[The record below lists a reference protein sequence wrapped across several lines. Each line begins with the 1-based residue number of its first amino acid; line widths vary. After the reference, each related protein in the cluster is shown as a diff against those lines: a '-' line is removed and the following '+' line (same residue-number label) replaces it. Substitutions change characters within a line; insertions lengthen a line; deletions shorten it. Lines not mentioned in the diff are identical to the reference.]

1 MKTTTQLFKSGN
13 IFILTILI
21 GLVGAACS
29 DNPSGPEVKD
39 PDTAPEASIDR
50 FSDEAGNL
58 FKRSANSALPGINA
72 PIDFDM
78 APFITKG
85 LGPDGEMSEYY
96 NFDVM
101 PTAPAP
107 IYVLFREGEDTPVEG
122 QLNIVNVI
130 PGDEGYNDFWRVTK
144 VTVPSNY
151 EANTITSYSGLA
163 GEGYEMETTN
173 MLVNCPI
180 VPKGSSADKRFT
192 SAESKELMR
201 GWYDDQIVYYFTFQ
215 EKALATDSNGLVPLS
230 PIYVTFNVNPGQEG
244 GGPPSGFVTE
254 MSSDQTHNVP
264 ATLPNDN
271 DYSPLWMVNIFDN
284 ADFSNVSDLSSAQS
298 ANILAQGAAIVN
310 CPIVEVNI

>member
-1 MKTTTQLFKSGN
+1 MKTTRQLFKSR
-13 IFILTILI
+13 TILI
-21 GLVGAACS
+21 LTLLIGLTSAACS

-58 FKRSANSALPGINA
+58 FKRSANSALPAANA

-130 PGDEGYNDFWRVTK
+130 PGDEGYNDFWLVTK
-144 VTVPSNY
+144 VTVPSDY
-151 EANTITSYSGLA
+151 EANTITSYAALA

-180 VPKGSSADKRFT
+180 VPKGSTADKRFT
-192 SAESKELMR
+192 STESKDLMR
-201 GWYDDQIVYYFTFQ
+201 GWYDDQVVYYFTFQ
-215 EKALATDSNGLVPLS
+215 EKALSTGSNGQVPLS
-230 PIYVTFNVNPGQEG
+230 PIYVAFNVNPGQDG

-254 MSSDQTHNVP
+254 MNSDQTHNVP
-264 ATLPNDN
+264 ATLPDDA

-298 ANILAQGAAIVN
+298 ASILAQGAAIVN
-310 CPIVEVNI
+310 CPIVEVNM